1 MNGGSCVRIVL
12 LVLWLLCGF
21 SQDSL
26 AQSSTRGPKINRI
39 FVPAGKPE
47 TWPAGD
53 WIPIAPERLQTLL
66 TQQSQPTPKTLVVNE
81 ARLLATFDPQRNAL
95 VSGRAVVSF
104 SERTP
109 TNRLV
114 SLSPLNV
121 SVRNPRWARA
131 NSRSVVMGFDEWQQ
145 LQIAVPP
152 DAGELQFDWQ
162 LAGTSRLN
170 GSEFELRLPRAIVG
184 EVSIDVP
191 KLWSL
196 SAGAMAVKAETQASG
211 WQRFTINAVPG
222 QTLRLLLSPES
233 LKAAEH
239 ATSTSLLYRQTTTLQ
254 LSRGRL
260 DQRSD
265 FVLDSLS
272 VVPAIWQMPVPKDW
286 TCEAISLNGRLLT
299 AAEWSLKATGPGPQP
314 MPTSGEQLL
323 SVPLPN
329 GNGSSSPAISV
340 RMSRTLGA
348 GVKLATCV
356 VPAPQHDRAVLL
368 AGQVDLQVVSS
379 LALVRTELRDLRQ
392 TETRSD
398 EGIDRL
404 TFQQDKSG
412 AQLTLHWA
420 DQAELLRL
428 ESRQFVVVNLED
440 SPASFLTDIEVKPQT
455 GSLFE
460 ISVKLPRQWELSE
473 VVILNGS
480 GVGRRVDWTVLP
492 SEVDQQLKV
501 SFPDGVTANSAV
513 MVRLNGHYVGAAKAT
528 DLAAPIGILSRGNP
542 EALLVAVTAPT
553 TAATLVAPN
562 NRFQVATSEIVSAA
576 RSWTQLAK
584 VAADKNSRVWAA
596 SSLDSSVD
604 LRESRLR
611 TQAAAEP
618 TLPSQSVT
626 SVVPPDSATSKPSVV
641 KSKPSDF
648 QPHFSAKL
656 RSTLSP
662 GRASRDQHELSLKL
676 LYPSESGL
684 LEFELPQQA
693 QLQHVEWH
701 GQRIAATNVGTKLS
715 VPLQAP
721 KVSDELQIHYTLPA
735 EAFFLRETYQAEI
748 PVVSAPIDGVE
759 WEVRLPSRFIVVRF
773 PGDFA
778 LSSDEEAMH
787 PHWLAWLFG
796 PLARR
801 PGDGVF
807 NPFNASDWQPLF
819 VGDSGTNSSAVQ
831 SDESWESYVARA
843 PRVPESLAIEVC
855 DRQRLTA
862 TAWLIL
868 AATACV
874 GVILRASKSKQRNGV
889 AVVWLTLA
897 VAGTV
902 LIPVAYAELLGA
914 TIVGSVLACLA
925 PRGLIRRDPKAPSQ
939 RHHDRH
945 FAPTVT
951 VQQGLLGLLLV
962 VLSWRAVTAQEAT
975 PNVGLSVETVDLL
988 IEYEGDRFA
997 QPLRTGLVCVTAT
1010 TLEQLVR
1017 NVAPSSTPPRA
1028 LFQGAQYEGDW
1039 SINGLSKL
1047 VAKWELWLPHVPLN
1061 KGAALFDEVTLP
1073 LPLRTLVDIGQVR
1086 ADGQPIEVVPN
1097 ANGQSVRVRVPKV
1110 DPLAAAMSAT
1120 PPVPEERVIPLADKW
1135 RLVTLETELRPLPLR
1150 SFHEVAWQVPVP
1162 RTLSSDVA
1170 IGQRDPVIERPA
1182 FSSGWVAQPERL
1194 GAGSFDPVSELRLIQ
1209 RRPDARGTQATVSV
1223 KQKSFVEA
1231 MAESSRRITLG
1242 QYFVN
1247 DGELKQV
1254 AWKLPPHAI
1263 VQTERI
1269 VAPQLRAAQIRRSDS
1284 ETLLLCEFSPP
1295 HSSEFT
1301 IAIPWML
1308 PERLTDAPK
1317 SLVWE
1322 RPVVPLSPYAD
1333 LAVSEHVAGATT
1345 GLGFAWRP
1353 VSNIPMSLGTEG
1365 ETEFMAGWP
1374 STLAP
1379 RAPQLVWHV
1388 AGQPAPQWRLVPNVS
1403 EKAARWTTVTEVDR
1417 ESIVWQFA
1425 ADVDVAGAPA
1435 FVHELE
1441 IDPRITVESVTVT
1454 QDDVNRLAY
1463 WTRQADRLW
1472 LHLRDRVTGPQK
1484 IVVTARETNRT
1495 GEVVAHPRCELVGA
1509 KTGDLTLKVLRS
1521 RGVIVDVVGA
1531 DLAPNAE
1538 FDMDSE
1544 TRLTNP
1550 VDVGTFRAKA
1560 QAEASLMVRLL
1571 PVVSRSWCVATIDAS
1586 SSEPVVELSF
1596 NIEPGR
1602 LERTQLTLPQWP
1614 IADGV
1619 TAEIDGDP
1627 SATMTRQADSTDRW
1641 VISIG
1646 KSTDLPLHVL
1656 MRVPI
1661 VEADEMLAVEL
1672 AAPRLEDVAE
1682 QTVGWMSPLR
1692 RQEGTVASDV
1702 LPSSQHVEMLER
1714 GIVSPTLI
1722 GVPIVDWKQTA
1733 LSVPRTSLAVERFN
1747 ELPLLAHHDVWLGDR
1762 DQISARTTVLAMT
1775 AAGKLSVNL
1784 PLNAELRA
1792 CLVNNVPRATKSG
1805 GGVLN
1810 VPLDE
1815 SNVLAVIE
1823 LIWLQRDE
1831 VRALRIGQRQI
1842 ALPKIQAAK
1851 VLERATVGLSDTRRA
1866 MPIQALSSTA
1876 VQEWQVAVDSW
1887 STETAV
1893 RPSLLTNGVAT
1904 ALNRFREDTTN
1915 DERETRQS
1923 HRQVRFESVTNS
1935 LLRIWVIDE
1944 RLDRVVIAL
1953 VIALLVAPIVR
1964 LLIQFRTGDWLAA
1977 RPAVAF
1983 GVLSAIW
1990 WLCLHGSGLG
2000 LAALG
2005 VAAIWAITHWV
2016 QRAREESLIELQSA
2030 SASPSRSRHSF

>member
-1 MNGGSCVRIVL
+1 MNGGSRVRIVL
-12 LVLWLLCGF
+12 LLLWLLGGF
-21 SQDSL
+21 SHSSVAQSL
-26 AQSSTRGPKINRI
+26 ARGPKINRI

-53 WIPIAPERLQTLL
+53 WIPIAPERLQSLL
-66 TQQSQPTPKTLVVNE
+66 AQQSKPVPKTLVVNE
-81 ARLLATFDPQRNAL
+81 ARLMATFDPQRNAL

-104 SERTP
+104 SEKTP
-109 TNRLV
+109 FDRLV

-121 SVRNPRWARA
+121 SIRQPKWARA
-131 NSRSVVMGFDEWQQ
+131 NARPVVMGYDDWQQ

-152 DAGELQFDWQ
+152 DSGELQFEWQ

-196 SAGAMAVKAETQASG
+196 SAGATVVKAEAQASG
-211 WQRFTINAVPG
+211 GQRFTINAVPG

-233 LKAAEH
+233 LKAAQH
-239 ATSTSLLYRQTTTLQ
+239 ATSTSLLYRQSTTLQ

-265 FVLDSLS
+265 FVLDPLS
-272 VVPAIWQMPVPKDW
+272 VVPATWQMPIPKDW
-286 TCEAISLNGRLLT
+286 VCEAVSFNGRLLT
-299 AAEWSLKATGPGPQP
+299 AAEWSLKATVPGPP
-314 MPTSGEQLL
+314 PTKTSDEHVLN
-323 SVPLPN
+323 VPVPN
-329 GNGSSSPAISV
+329 GNGAASPTISV
-340 RMSRTLGA
+340 RLSRTLGA
-348 GVKLATCV
+348 GVKSATCV
-356 VPAPQHDRAVLL
+356 VPTPQHDRAVLL

-379 LALVRTELRDLRQ
+379 LAVVRTELRDLRQ

-473 VVILNGS
+473 VVILTGS

-492 SEVDQQLKV
+492 SEGDQQLKV
-501 SFPDGVTANSAV
+501 SFPDGVTDNSAV

-576 RSWTQLAK
+576 RSWTPLAK

-611 TQAAAEP
+611 TQVATEP
-618 TLPSQSVT
+618 ASANTSVT
-626 SVVPPDSATSKPSVV
+626 NVVPNDSVTTKPSVV
-641 KSKPSDF
+641 TSRPAAF
-648 QPHFSAKL
+648 QPHFSAQL

-684 LEFELPQQA
+684 LEFQLPPQA

-701 GQRIAATNVGTKLS
+701 GQRIAATNVGAKLS
-715 VPLQAP
+715 VPLQSP

-735 EAFFLRETYQAEI
+735 EAFFLRETYQADI
-748 PVVSAPIDGVE
+748 PAVSVPIDGLE
-759 WEVRLPSRFIVVRF
+759 WEVRLPSRFMVVRF

-778 LSSDEEAMH
+778 LSSDREAMH

-807 NPFNASDWQPLF
+807 NPFRASDWQPLF
-819 VGDSGTNSSAVQ
+819 VGDSGTSSSIQ

-889 AVVWLTLA
+889 AVVWLTIA
-897 VAGTV
+897 VAATV

-925 PRGLIRRDPKAPSQ
+925 PRGLIRREPKAPSQ

-951 VQQGLLGLLLV
+951 VQQGLLSLLLIA
-962 VLSWRAVTAQEAT
+962 LSLRATIAQEAT
-975 PNVGLSVETVDLL
+975 SAVVTPIETVDVL

-997 QPLRTGLVCVTAT
+997 QPLQTRLVCVTST

-1017 NVAPSSTPPRA
+1017 NVVPSSTPPRA
-1028 LFQGAQYEGDW
+1028 LFQAARYEGEW
-1039 SINGLSKL
+1039 SITGLSKL
-1047 VAKWELWLPHVPLN
+1047 VATWELWLPHAPIP
-1061 KGAALFDEVTLP
+1061 KGASLFEEVTLP

-1086 ADGQPIEVVPN
+1086 VDGQPMEVVPN
-1097 ANGQSVRVRVPKV
+1097 ANGQSVRVRVPKI
-1110 DPLAAAMSAT
+1110 DPLTVAMSTT
-1120 PPVPEERVIPLADKW
+1120 PPVPEERVIPLAEKW
-1135 RLVTLETELRPLPLR
+1135 RLVTVETELRPLPLR
-1150 SFHEVAWQVPVP
+1150 SVQEIAWQVPVP
-1162 RTLSSDVA
+1162 RTLHADVV

-1194 GAGSFDPVSELRLIQ
+1194 GTGAFDPVSELRLIQ
-1209 RRPDARGTQATVSV
+1209 RRPDARDTQATVSV

-1231 MAESSRRITLG
+1231 MAEASRRLTLG
-1242 QYFVN
+1242 QYFV
-1247 DGELKQV
+1247 DGGELKQV

-1269 VAPQLRAAQIRRSDS
+1269 IAPQLRAAQIRRSDS

-1295 HSSEFT
+1295 QSSEFT
-1301 IAIPWML
+1301 IVIPWML
-1308 PERLTDAPK
+1308 PERLTDAPQ

-1322 RPVVPLSPYAD
+1322 RPVAATSPYAD
-1333 LAVSEHVAGATT
+1333 LAVSEHVAGTTT
-1345 GLGFAWRP
+1345 GLGFTWRP

-1365 ETEFMAGWP
+1365 ETEFLAGWP

-1388 AGQPAPQWRLVPNVS
+1388 AGQPAPQWRLLPNVS
-1403 EKAARWTTVTEVDR
+1403 EKAARWTTVAEVER

-1425 ADVDVAGAPA
+1425 AEVDVAGAPA

-1441 IDPRITVESVTVT
+1441 IDPRIAVESVTVT

-1463 WTRQADRLW
+1463 WTRQADRLL

-1484 IVVTARETNRT
+1484 IVVMARETHRT
-1495 GEVVAHPRCELVGA
+1495 GEVVAYPRCELVGA

-1531 DLAPNAE
+1531 DVAPNAE
-1538 FDMDSE
+1538 VDTDSE
-1544 TRLTNP
+1544 TRLTSP
-1550 VDVGTFRAKA
+1550 VDVGTFRAKTP
-1560 QAEASLMVRLL
+1560 AEVSLVVRLL

-1602 LERTQLTLPQWP
+1602 LERTVLSLPQWP
-1614 IADGV
+1614 IAAGV

-1627 SATMTRQADSTDRW
+1627 SATIARQAEDADRW
-1641 VISIG
+1641 VIAMG

-1672 AAPRLEDVAE
+1672 MAPRLEDVAE

-1692 RQEGTVASDV
+1692 RQEGALASDV
-1702 LPSSQHVEMLER
+1702 LPGSQHVEMLER
-1714 GIVSPTLI
+1714 GIVAPTLI
-1722 GVPIVDWKQTA
+1722 GVPIVDWKQTS

-1747 ELPLLAHHDVWLGDR
+1747 ELPVLAHHDVWLGDR
-1762 DQISARTTVLAMT
+1762 DQISAKTTVLVI
-1775 AAGKLSVNL
+1775 AASGKVSVSL
-1784 PLNAELRA
+1784 PPLVELRA
-1792 CLVNNVPRATKSG
+1792 CLVNGVPRSAKPDA
-1805 GGVLN
+1805 GGVLSI
-1810 VPLDE
+1810 PLDA

-1823 LIWLQRDE
+1823 LNWMQRDAA
-1831 VRALRIGQRQI
+1831 RALRIGQRQI
-1842 ALPKIQAAK
+1842 ALPKIHAAK
-1851 VLERATVGLSDTRRA
+1851 VLERAAVGLSETRRA
-1866 MPIQALSSTA
+1866 LPIQASSSTA
-1876 VQEWQVAVDSW
+1876 VQEWQAAVESW
-1887 STETAV
+1887 STETSV
-1893 RPSLLTNGVAT
+1893 RPSLLTSGLAT
-1904 ALNRFREDTTN
+1904 ALKRFREEAVADDRDASN
-1915 DERETRQS
+1915 SQL
-1923 HRQVRFESVTNS
+1923 QVRFEGVTHS

-1944 RLDRVVIAL
+1944 RLDRIVIAL
-1953 VIALLVAPIVR
+1953 VIALLVAPMVR

-1983 GVLSAIW
+1983 AVLSAIW

-2000 LAALG
+2000 LAALC
-2005 VAAIWAITHWV
+2005 AAATWAITHWI
-2016 QRAREESLIELQSA
+2016 QHAREESLGELQSA